1 MLRPR
6 MELSMDG
13 FEALLI
19 DMGVN
24 LGRRDIGVAKHFL
37 DDAQIG
43 AVAEQM
49 GGETVTQQVRIDVCL
64 QPGKFGVFFDDLPD
78 ARGG

>member
-43 AVAEQM
+43 AVAE
-49 GGETVTQQVRIDVCL
+49 
-64 QPGKFGVFFDDLPD
+64 
-78 ARGG
+78 